1 MRFTQREKGTIW
13 ILYIKW
19 VVGWWENRSM
29 SITESNKGIII
40 SLIMWTFSYTRQ
52 DDLFEITGND
62 RLINIYE
69 QYIYKGMYL

>member
-1 MRFTQREKGTIW
+1 
-13 ILYIKW
+13 
-19 VVGWWENRSM
+19 M